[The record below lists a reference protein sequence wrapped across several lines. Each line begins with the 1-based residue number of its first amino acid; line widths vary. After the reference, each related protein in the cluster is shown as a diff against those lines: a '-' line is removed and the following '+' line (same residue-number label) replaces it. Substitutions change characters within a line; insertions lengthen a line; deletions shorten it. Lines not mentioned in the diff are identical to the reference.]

1 MAGLIKDPYF
11 TNYCGAGHYDDHY
24 LDYSG
29 IEHCIEIINRFEL
42 KIKSAVVLGAATGRV
57 LQHFDEAWGIRAE
70 GCEISRWAH
79 RRIAKRYRSAIVCT
93 DLRRY
98 VPRLLQAG
106 RRIDLCFSNAL
117 VYLAAHEVEGL
128 LAQCSRLFRYFHF
141 LSSTSESFEPHDTQ
155 RVTLRPRAWWRARF
169 IRAGF
174 QPTRSPFL
182 FRSAMYVGNEKN
194 RAYRS

>member
-1 MAGLIKDPYF
+1 MAASIKDPYF

-57 LQHFDEAWGIRAE
+57 LQHFDRAWGIRPE

-79 RRIAKRYRSAIVCT
+79 RRIPKRYRRAIACT

-98 VPRLLQAG
+98 IPRLLKAG
-106 RRIDLCFSNAL
+106 RRIDLCFSNSL
-117 VYLAAHEVEGL
+117 VYLAAHEIEGL

-141 LSSTSESFEPHDTQ
+141 FSSTSESFEPGDTH
-155 RVTLRPRAWWRARF
+155 RVTLRPRAWWRERF

-174 QPTRSPFL
+174 RPTRSPFL
-182 FRSAMYVGNEKN
+182 FCSTLCTGDQPN
-194 RAYRS
+194 RARRG